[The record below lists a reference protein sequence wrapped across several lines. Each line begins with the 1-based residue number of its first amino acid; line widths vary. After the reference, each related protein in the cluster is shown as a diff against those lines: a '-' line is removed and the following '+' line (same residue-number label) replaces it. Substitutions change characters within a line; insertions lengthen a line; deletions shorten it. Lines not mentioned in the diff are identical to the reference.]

1 MGRGVDGF
9 LNPGEAGSSVRGII
23 CPLVWIGLT
32 DLPKSEG
39 LWPPWPPSS
48 YTSGVLVKSYCFE
61 SHCGWTK
68 YIVNVYRDL
77 QGVRR
82 VFQISQGY
90 SVCIL
95 GNPVFTAGNP
105 VISLLI
111 PCSTLYGITVY
122 ETFFFLF
129 FLYQNIRLMKLRT
142 FVNKTFD
149 ASKGYSV

>member
-105 VISLLI
+105 VIKTGFLCLFPVL
-111 PCSTLYGITVY
+111 PCTELQFMKL
-122 ETFFFLF
+122 FFFF
-129 FLYQNIRLMKLRT
+129 FFFPKILDLWNCELL
-142 FVNKTFD
+142 
-149 ASKGYSV
+149 